1 MVLKKLMNNVSQSK
15 KEPDT
20 KYPSKFLSTAVRIT
34 ASNPNKADSDH
45 SDMAAN
51 FLDRPALTN
60 L

>member
-1 MVLKKLMNNVSQSK
+1 MNNVSQSK

-45 SDMAAN
+45 SDMAAI